1 MSQPERSISIYRGDT
16 YEHTVTFVWRDWDED
31 VAYVVGQ
38 HVAYGGHTYV
48 ALLESTGTTPGTDP
62 LTWDDVAPVTTID
75 VSDRTFRSQVRR
87 RRSLTSDLLLTFADE
102 RTGGRTGESPEPTEQ
117 RDHPPTAAGDAADC
131 RRHDWRLVKG
141 LDSAARFLKVV
152 DSAGT
157 TLVIP
162 AYAES

>member
-48 ALLESTGTTPGTDP
+48 ALLGSTGTTPGTDP
-62 LTWDDVAPVTTID
+62 LTWDDVASVTTID

-87 RRSLTSDLLLTFADE
+87 RRSLTSDLLLTFDVDD
-102 RTGGRTGESPEPTEQ
+102 SS
-117 RDHPPTAAGDAADC
+117 AADGVIVLSSTG
-131 RRHDWRLVKG
+131 DDTG
-141 LDSAARFLKVV
+141 AIARAGTYRWDLQYSKAGAVVTVMAGPAVV
-152 DSAGT
+152 DGEVTAD
-157 TLVIP
+157 
-162 AYAES
+162 A